1 MLINLAS
8 EYIDS
13 GPNPWII
20 EDKKLN
26 KTIINIKIMIGL
38 FNNKKLI
45 EPFLYTE
52 NKKNPRIK
60 IDRYR
65 YLIDN
70 TGSLVLNDTISG
82 KETRKNWIYFFNL
95 L

>member
-1 MLINLAS
+1 MLISLES

-13 GPNPWII
+13 ASTPLINKDMELSNII
-20 EDKKLN
+20 IK
-26 KTIINIKIMIGL
+26 IKIMIGL
-38 FNNKKLI
+38 LIIKKLI
-45 EPFLYTE
+45 ETFLCTE

-82 KETRKNWIYFFNL
+82 KETRKN
-95 L
+95 

>member
-1 MLINLAS
+1 
-8 EYIDS
+8 
-13 GPNPWII
+13 
-20 EDKKLN
+20 
-26 KTIINIKIMIGL
+26 MIGL

-82 KETRKNWIYFFNL
+82 KEIRKN
-95 L
+95 